1 MYMQQGQKQNLKSD
15 KAYYITMTV
24 VGWLD
29 VFTRKNHR
37 DVLIESLKYCQK
49 EKGLIIYAYVIMS
62 NHIHMIVQTSE
73 PHQIKDTIR
82 DFKKFTS
89 KKILFQ
95 IQNEPESRREWMLK
109 IFEDEAEQSKKHKTY
124 KFWQVGNHAIEVFTE
139 KFIWDKIN
147 YIHENPVRAGLV
159 KQQWDWV
166 YSSASNYQDE
176 ESVLEE
182 VLKIPQRLI
191 TYN

>member
-139 KFIWDKIN
+139 KFIWGKIN

-159 KQQWDWV
+159 KQQWDWI

-176 ESVLEE
+176 ESVLE

>member
-1 MYMQQGQKQNLKSD
+1 MQQGQKQNLKSD

-139 KFIWDKIN
+139 KFIWGKIN

-159 KQQWDWV
+159 KQQWDWI

-176 ESVLEE
+176 ESVLE

>member
-139 KFIWDKIN
+139 KFIWGKIN
-147 YIHENPVRAGLV
+147 YIHENPVRVGLV

-176 ESVLEE
+176 ESVLE

>member
-1 MYMQQGQKQNLKSD
+1 MQQGQKQNLKSD